1 LYLSS
6 SLEYFVIKGLNEYF
20 VNQRELEKAQ
30 REFDIA
36 QREAE
41 QAQRELDN
49 DILETTN

>member
-1 LYLSS
+1 
-6 SLEYFVIKGLNEYF
+6 LEYFVIKGLNEYF
-20 VNQRELEKAQ
+20 VNQQELEKAQ